1 VPILFS
7 LSSLPFAGELLALV
21 TVLCWSISV
30 QFFEAASRRIGSA
43 AVNIIRIGAAL
54 LLFSLLLMYRGGAAV
69 PTDFG
74 LHAWFYLSLSGIIGF
89 FIGDIFLFKAL
100 VEIGPRLAM
109 LIYSLAA
116 PSAAVIGW
124 LVLGEQY
131 QMSQWLGIFIT
142 LSGVCLVILEKAPAG
157 KSSRGLQFRKAS
169 LKGVVFSIL
178 AMLGQAVGYL
188 LSKVGMQTEAGYLEP
203 FASTQIRVI
212 AAFICLCL
220 YFTATGKWTHLRR
233 AFTDHRAVGQTL
245 AGAVVGPFL
254 GVSLSLLILHYLT
267 VGVAATF
274 LSLVPIFILPFA
286 RFIHKEQVSPRA
298 IVGAFVAVFGIYLLM
313 V

>member
-1 VPILFS
+1 MPILFS
-7 LSSLPFAGELLALV
+7 LSSVPFAGELLALV

-30 QFFEAASRRIGSA
+30 QFFEAASRRIGSV

-124 LVLGEQY
+124 LVLGEHY
-131 QMSQWLGIFIT
+131 QMSQWLGIFVT
-142 LSGVCLVILEKAPAG
+142 LSGVCLVILEKAPAT
-157 KSSRGLQFRKAS
+157 KSLRGLQFRKAS
-169 LKGVVFSIL
+169 LKGVVFGIL

-188 LSKVGMQTEAGYLEP
+188 LSKVGMQTAAGYLEP

-212 AAFICLCL
+212 AAFVCLCL
-220 YFTATGKWTHLRR
+220 YCTATGKWTHLRR

-254 GVSLSLLILHYLT
+254 GVSLSLMILHYLT

-286 RFIHKEQVSPRA
+286 RFINQEQVSPRA